1 MTNNYW
7 VDAIDLGDYAYT
19 EFTDEA
25 IRTASYLL
33 WAMSG
38 RKYTGVTTVT
48 ERYTC
53 TLRNNRMGPST
64 KTNSPVL
71 FGGDVY
77 NIPSGDYDEYSEL
90 TADGMSPDSRIKLR
104 GRPVTKIHTIRNR
117 TGSVIDPANYYLVEH
132 STIHIKAGTPWTPC
146 NTEVTYSYG
155 TPVPAIGKMAARTLA
170 IEFIKLW
177 SDDDT
182 CALPQRVTSVARQGV
197 SYTIL
202 DQQEFIQEM
211 RTGMYV
217 IDLFIKTVNP
227 DGARRKSKVFS
238 PDQPRARRYNPKE
251 PVIPT
256 TSEGY
261 VLGNDVAVLTSG
273 TEWVSSDSEA
283 ALDLSVF
290 STAEGWTPKVYLY
303 NYSGAKSIELD
314 ASSVN
319 VYNVNSDSNAANDY
333 MVINFPHDK
342 TVAAL
347 GMIDPGTWT
356 LYASK
361 IEDGVESLTSLTS
374 GNLKT
379 KLYQ

>member
-7 VDAIDLGDYAYT
+7 VQPDELGDYAYT

-53 TLRNNRMGPST
+53 TLRNNRIGPSS
-64 KTNSPVL
+64 KTTSPSL

-90 TADGMSPDSRIKLR
+90 TADGMSPDSRIRLR
-104 GRPVTKIHTIRNR
+104 GRPVTKIHAIRNR
-117 TGSVIDPANYYLVEH
+117 TGSVIDPSNYYLVEH
-132 STIHIKAGTPWTPC
+132 STVHIKAGTPWTPC

-177 SDDDT
+177 SDDET

-238 PDQPRARRYNPKE
+238 PDQPRARSYTPKS
-251 PVIPT
+251 P
-256 TSEGY
+256 
-261 VLGNDVAVLTSG
+261 VLTADP
-273 TEWVSSDSEA
+273 ELDIVSVKGDDATWTSTGA
-283 ALDLSVF
+283 GLDLSNLF
-290 STAEGWTPKVYLY
+290 PDTGWTAVVSVK
-303 NYSGAKSIELD
+303 NYSGAKSLD
-314 ASSVN
+314 LASENISLNYSTGVVSITVPYENINSV
-319 VYNVNSDSNAANDY
+319 
-333 MVINFPHDK
+333 
-342 TVAAL
+342 L

-356 LYASK
+356 LYATKTISN
-361 IEDGVESLTSLTS
+361 VENIVELAS
-374 GNLKT
+374 GNLQIKM
-379 KLYQ
+379 YS

>member
-1 MTNNYW
+1 MSNNYW
-7 VDAIDLGDYAYT
+7 VQPEDLGDFAYT
-19 EFTDEA
+19 EYTDEA

-38 RKYTGVTTVT
+38 RKYTGETTVT

-53 TLRNNRMGPST
+53 TLRNNRIGPST
-64 KTNSPVL
+64 KTTSPVL

-77 NIPSGDYDEYSEL
+77 NIPSDDYDEYSEL
-90 TADGMSPDSRIKLR
+90 TSDGMSPDSRLRLR
-104 GRPVTKIHTIRNR
+104 GRPVTKIHAIRNR
-117 TGSVIDPANYYLVEH
+117 TGGIVDPSNYYLVEH
-132 STIHIKAGTPWTPC
+132 STVHIKAGTAWTPC

-227 DGARRKSKVFS
+227 DGARRRSKVFS
-238 PDQPRARRYNPKE
+238 PDQPRARRYNPK
-251 PVIPT
+251 T
-256 TSEGY
+256 L
-261 VLGNDVAVLTSG
+261 VLSPAAGFDITLVKGADATWS
-273 TEWVSSDSEA
+273 SSDLD
-283 ALDLSVF
+283 LDLSNLF
-290 STAEGWTPKVYLY
+290 PDTGWEPVVSLKS
-303 NYSGAKSIELD
+303 YSGTRSVDLD
-314 ASSVN
+314 TEEISLNYGTGVVSFTVP
-319 VYNVNSDSNAANDY
+319 YDKVNS
-333 MVINFPHDK
+333 V
-342 TVAAL
+342 L

-356 LYASK
+356 LYATK
-361 IEDGVESLTSLTS
+361 TIDDVENIVELAT
-374 GNLKT
+374 GNLQVKM
-379 KLYQ
+379 YS